1 MTSIASLVQRE
12 PVALLVGVF
21 MKGLHMRLHKPDV
34 RMVAV
39 SDLIV
44 DESYQREAITAHVTG
59 IAKNWDEEAF
69 GVIVAG
75 ERDDGSL
82 HPVDGFQRLNAAME
96 RGVAHVP
103 CQIIKSRGQEH
114 EAELFGK
121 LNKRRGLSTH
131 QLFKADVCAGKV
143 DAVAVYEA
151 ITQAGLNVRGMKS
164 NGRRQSIGGVKQC
177 QTAYRRVGGGEAGMA
192 HVTEVLRTLRTH
204 WGQEHSEGAYHCGVI
219 GGLSY
224 FLLRFG
230 DNVDRKRLRKIMEG
244 NTPVKLM
251 SQGDTFKMMSGTT
264 RDAGVALA
272 FFEVYNKGLTAH
284 RLDWEK
290 SRVDLLEEAVA

>member
-1 MTSIASLVQRE
+1 MDGWFSIT
-12 PVALLVGVF
+12 
-21 MKGLHMRLHKPDV
+21 KGLHMRLHKPDV

-39 SDLIV
+39 GDLIV
-44 DESYQREAITAHVTG
+44 DEEYQREAIAAHVAG
-59 IAKNWDEEAF
+59 IAKNFDEEAF

-96 RGVAHVP
+96 RGVSHVP
-103 CQIIKSRGQEH
+103 CQIITSRGAEH

-131 QLFKADVCAGKV
+131 QLFKADVCAGKP

-151 ITQAGLNVRGMKS
+151 ITEAGLNVRGMKP

-177 QTAYRRVGGGEAGMA
+177 QTAYRRMGGGETGEA
-192 HVTEVLRTLRTH
+192 HVTEVLKTLRLI
-204 WGQEHSEGAYHCGVI
+204 WGQEHHETAYHCGVI
-219 GGLSY
+219 GGLAF
-224 FLLRFG
+224 FLRRFG

-244 NTPVKLM
+244 NSPIRLM
-251 SQGDTFKMMSGTT
+251 GNGDTFKMMSGTT
-264 RDAGVALA
+264 RDEGVARA
-272 FFEVYNKGLTAH
+272 FFEVYNKNLTAH
-284 RLDWEK
+284 RLDWDE
-290 SRVDLLEEAVA
+290 SRVDIAVEAVA

>member
-1 MTSIASLVQRE
+1 
-12 PVALLVGVF
+12 
-21 MKGLHMRLHKPDV
+21 MRLHKPDV

-39 SDLIV
+39 GDLIV
-44 DESYQREAITAHVTG
+44 DEEYQREAIAAHVAG
-59 IAKNWDEEAF
+59 IAKNFDEEAF

-103 CQIIKSRGQEH
+103 CQIIKSRGAEH

-131 QLFKADVCAGKV
+131 QLFKADVCAGKP

-151 ITQAGLNVRGMKS
+151 ITEAGLNVRGMKP

-177 QTAYRRVGGGEAGMA
+177 QTAYRRMGADDVASDVGARA
-192 HVTEVLRTLRTH
+192 SRDCLSLRRDRWACVFLASIR
-204 WGQEHSEGAYHCGVI
+204 GQRGPKAASRADGA
-219 GGLSY
+219 
-224 FLLRFG
+224 
-230 DNVDRKRLRKIMEG
+230 
-244 NTPVKLM
+244 
-251 SQGDTFKMMSGTT
+251 
-264 RDAGVALA
+264 
-272 FFEVYNKGLTAH
+272 
-284 RLDWEK
+284 
-290 SRVDLLEEAVA
+290 AVA

>member
-1 MTSIASLVQRE
+1 
-12 PVALLVGVF
+12 
-21 MKGLHMRLHKPDV
+21 MRLHKPDV

-39 SDLIV
+39 GDLIV
-44 DESYQREAITAHVTG
+44 DEEYQREAIAVHVAG
-59 IAKNWDEEAF
+59 IAKNFDEEAF

-96 RGVAHVP
+96 RGVSHVP
-103 CQIIKSRGQEH
+103 CQIIKSRGAEH

-131 QLFKADVCAGKV
+131 QLFKADVCAGKP

-151 ITQAGLNVRGMKS
+151 ITEAGLNVRGMKP

-219 GGLSY
+219 GGLAF
-224 FLLRFG
+224 FLRRFG

-251 SQGDTFKMMSGTT
+251 SQGDTFQMMSGTT

-272 FFEVYNKGLTAH
+272 FFEVYNKGLTAR

>member
-1 MTSIASLVQRE
+1 
-12 PVALLVGVF
+12 
-21 MKGLHMRLHKPDV
+21 MRLHKPDV

-39 SDLIV
+39 GDLIV
-44 DESYQREAITAHVTG
+44 DEEYQREAIAAHVAG
-59 IAKNWDEEAF
+59 IAKNFDEEAF

-103 CQIIKSRGQEH
+103 CQIIKSRGAEH

-131 QLFKADVCAGKV
+131 QLFKADVCAGKP

-151 ITQAGLNVRGMKS
+151 ITEAGLNVRGMKP

-177 QTAYRRVGGGEAGMA
+177 QTAYRRMGGGETGEA
-192 HVTEVLRTLRTH
+192 HVTEVLKTLRLI
-204 WGQEHSEGAYHCGVI
+204 WGQEHHETAYHCGVI
-219 GGLSY
+219 GGLAF
-224 FLLRFG
+224 FLRRFG

-244 NTPVKLM
+244 NSPIRLM
-251 SQGDTFKMMSGTT
+251 GNGDTFKMMSGTT
-264 RDAGVALA
+264 RDEGVARA
-272 FFEVYNKGLTAH
+272 FFEVYNKNLTAH
-284 RLDWEK
+284 RLDWDE
-290 SRVDLLEEAVA
+290 SRVDIAVEAVG

>member
-1 MTSIASLVQRE
+1 
-12 PVALLVGVF
+12 
-21 MKGLHMRLHKPDV
+21 MRLHKPDV

-44 DESYQREAITAHVTG
+44 DESYQREAISAHVAG
-59 IAKNWDEEAF
+59 IAKHFDEEAF

-75 ERDDGSL
+75 EREDGSL

-96 RGVAHVP
+96 RGLSHVP
-103 CQIIKSRGQEH
+103 CQVIPSRGPEH

-131 QLFKADVCAGKV
+131 QLFKADVCAGKP

-151 ITQAGLNVRGMKS
+151 ITEAGLNVRGMKP

-177 QTAYRRVGGGEAGMA
+177 QTAYRRMGGGEAGAA
-192 HVTEVLRTLRTH
+192 HVTEVLKILRLT
-204 WGQEHSEGAYHCGVI
+204 WGEQHHDTAYHCAVI
-219 GGLSY
+219 GGLAF
-224 FLLRFG
+224 FLRRFG
-230 DNVDRKRLRKIMEG
+230 EQVDRKRIRDRMERMSP
-244 NTPVKLM
+244 NKLM
-251 SQGDTFKMMSGTT
+251 GNGDTFKMMSGTT
-264 RDAGVALA
+264 RDEGVARA
-272 FFEVYNKGLTAH
+272 FFEVYNKNLVNK
-284 RLDWEK
+284 LDWDD